1 VKDYQQE
8 LEETEKG
15 AGMKTKSRRAGHGAC
30 LLALTWLCAL
40 ATLLPCRSAWAQA
53 ELRPLSVTKL
63 RTVGPETI
71 PEQRIEAGLLW
82 QMGWYGSQFTG
93 SGGSEDLDLLS
104 TRAELGLRIVAGI
117 FESGST
123 ALELGF
129 LLPVAFAWTKD
140 PKPSADPTNATASAA
155 GMGDLPFGIKYRFFS
170 ERLLSLAVGTSV
182 TIPTGDEV
190 AGLGTGYAQLAAG
203 LLASSQPT
211 RWLSIDFNFSAGG
224 NLGVDD
230 EDRNTVPSWGL
241 SHQLGLALLTPVVMP
256 CLELVWR
263 VNRTTGD
270 AARSAHF
277 LAINLG
283 LNIQL
288 NDKVIL
294 MQGAQIDMA
303 GSNRPKGAMWFMSFL
318 FLV

>member
-1 VKDYQQE
+1 
-8 LEETEKG
+8 
-15 AGMKTKSRRAGHGAC
+15 MKTKTTPGAC
-30 LLALTWLCAL
+30 LLVLTWLCAL
-40 ATLLPCRSAWAQA
+40 VALWPCRSAWAQA

-63 RTVGPETI
+63 RAASPETV

-82 QMGWYGSQFTG
+82 EMGWYGSHFTG

-104 TRAELGLRIVAGI
+104 TRSELGLRIVAGI
-117 FESGST
+117 FETRST

-129 LLPVAFAWTKD
+129 LLPVAFAWSEDSKTKVM
-140 PKPSADPTNATASAA
+140 TSAA

-190 AGLGTGYAQLAAG
+190 AGLGTGYAQLAMG

-211 RWLSIDFNFSAGG
+211 RWLSIDANFSAGG
-224 NLGVDD
+224 TFGIDD
-230 EDRNTVPSWGL
+230 EDKNTVPTWGL
-241 SHQLGLALLTPVVMP
+241 SHQFGLALLTPVLMP

-283 LNIQL
+283 LNIQV
-288 NDKVIL
+288 NDQVIL

-318 FLV
+318 FLI